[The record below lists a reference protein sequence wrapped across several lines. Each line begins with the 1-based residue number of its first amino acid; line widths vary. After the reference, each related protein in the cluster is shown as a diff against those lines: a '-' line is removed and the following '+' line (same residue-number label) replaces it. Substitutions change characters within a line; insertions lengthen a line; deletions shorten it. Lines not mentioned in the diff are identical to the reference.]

1 MPLGLLPKARRPRT
15 PMNRPGLFISFEGL
29 DKSGKST
36 QIKLLEERLAA
47 AGHTV
52 LVTREPGGTP
62 LCERIRELVMQ
73 FHHEH
78 IAPET
83 ELLLFS
89 ASRAQL
95 VQERIRPAL
104 QAGQIVLCDRFADS
118 TVAYQG
124 FARGLPRQTIDQL
137 AAIATG
143 GCTPDLTF
151 LLDIPVPDSFARLR
165 QVLARDHAESDRFE
179 HEKAAFYEKVRQGYL
194 ALARECPGRIHLHD
208 ALLAPDTIADAI
220 WTTVEPM
227 LRR

>member
-1 MPLGLLPKARRPRT
+1 
-15 PMNRPGLFISFEGL
+15 MNRPGLFISFEGL

-47 AGHTV
+47 TGRTV

-62 LCERIRELVMQ
+62 LCEHIRELVMQ

-95 VQERIRPAL
+95 VHERIRPAL
-104 QAGQIVLCDRFADS
+104 QAGHVVLCDRFADS
-118 TVAYQG
+118 TIAYQG
-124 FARGLPRQTIDQL
+124 FARGIPRQTIDRL
-137 AAIATG
+137 TAIATG

-151 LLDIPVPDSFARLR
+151 LFDLPVAESFARLR
-165 QVLARDHAESDRFE
+165 QVLAREHVESDRFE
-179 HEKAAFYEKVRQGYL
+179 HEKAAFYENVRQGYL
-194 ALARECPGRIHLHD
+194 ALAREAPDRIRIHD
-208 ALLAPDTIADAI
+208 ALQPPDAIADAI
-220 WTTVEPM
+220 WKTVEP
-227 LRR
+227 LLPPSA